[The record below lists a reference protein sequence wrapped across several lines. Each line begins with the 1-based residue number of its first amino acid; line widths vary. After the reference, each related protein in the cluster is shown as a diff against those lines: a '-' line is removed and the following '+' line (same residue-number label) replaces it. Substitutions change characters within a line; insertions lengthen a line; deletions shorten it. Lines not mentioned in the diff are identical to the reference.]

1 MSEQRPA
8 GTIALDGTAGWNCPT
23 AGYLAEASESGRV
36 FRLDGAVFVAAVWTD
51 DLTGL
56 RKGYVEWADPGVM
69 VADRRQMLAA
79 AAAEQ
84 LDVNDVLLRV
94 APGPVAG
101 DGCRYRTRYV
111 VAAATDELAGPAP
124 SDVLVREPVAED
136 RDTVERWLAL
146 AHADAYSGFSE
157 SMDPGL
163 LDKVRELF
171 QLDDADTG
179 VLVAILDDR
188 PVGHVTWLRR
198 RSDDLTGTVHDELVD
213 MLVEPGVRS
222 AGDARTALLVGLGA
236 ARTPGLPLLGN
247 VSFDD
252 GTASTVYERLLTGPW
267 RPAYDLV
274 EWFR

>member
-1 MSEQRPA
+1 MSNQRSA
-8 GTIALDGTAGWNCPT
+8 GTIAPDEPGGWNRPT
-23 AGYLAEASESGRV
+23 AGYLAEARESGRV

-56 RKGYVEWADPGVM
+56 RKGYVEWADPGAM
-69 VADRRQMLAA
+69 VADRRQLVAA

-84 LDVNDVLLRV
+84 LDVDDVLLRV
-94 APGPVAG
+94 APGPGAG

-111 VAAATDELAGPAP
+111 AAAATDELAGPAP
-124 SDVLVREPVAED
+124 SDVLVREPAAEE
-136 RDTVERWLAL
+136 RDTVQGWLAL
-146 AHADAYSGFSE
+146 AAADAYSGFLE
-157 SMDPGL
+157 STDSDL
-163 LDKVRELF
+163 LYKVRELF

-188 PVGHVTWLRR
+188 PVGHVTWLRS

-222 AGDARTALLVGLGA
+222 AGAARTALLAGLGS

-252 GTASTVYERLLTGPW
+252 GSAGSVYERLLSGPW

-274 EWFR
+274 EWSR